1 MGGSRQSPH
10 AVLMCV
16 GVLNSSDTDWEASAA
31 CDLASISRNSLLAVS
46 NFLCAVPRSPW
57 HVNPVPQFL
66 LPSCLERGGLLGEA
80 FRGSLSRWVSAGKVR
95 WA

>member
-1 MGGSRQSPH
+1 MR
-10 AVLMCV
+10 V

-80 FRGSLSRWVSAGKVR
+80 FRGSLSRWVSAGKVH
-95 WA
+95 WV